1 MTITVEQ
8 GRWLLGAPPTPRPLP
23 RRRIGSGFD
32 FDVDRLRLMVLAA
45 LFAILFVMS
54 L

>member
-8 GRWLLGAPPTPRPLP
+8 GRWLLGAPPAPRPVP
-23 RRRIGSGFD
+23 RRRIESGFNV
-32 FDVDRLRLMVLAA
+32 DVDRLRLMVFSS

>member
-8 GRWLLGAPPTPRPLP
+8 GRWLLGAPPAPRPAP
-23 RRRIGSGFD
+23 RRRVGSGFD
-32 FDVDRLRLMVLAA
+32 FEVDRLRLIVFASLLAV
-45 LFAILFVMS
+45 LFVMS